1 MPTPIRSAVLAAA
14 FALCACGT
22 PAEPTPQPQADPPA
36 GAGRSC
42 NGSSDLTCGA
52 GSYCRVTAPGAGG
65 VCTKRPQMCPMIYQ
79 PVCGEDGKTY
89 PNTCHAGR
97 VGVNVVH
104 GGACG
109 K

>member
-1 MPTPIRSAVLAAA
+1 
-14 FALCACGT
+14 
-22 PAEPTPQPQADPPA
+22 
-36 GAGRSC
+36 
-42 NGSSDLTCGA
+42 
-52 GSYCRVTAPGAGG
+52 
-65 VCTKRPQMCPMIYQ
+65 MIYQ